1 MLRDVAHKAT
11 FTPCELGTRCGLQ
24 TWEMNNIIYDHRSD
38 PIIEQRYQIMIRWKQ
53 IYGEGATYERF
64 VAMLSRCMPCNNMFL
79 HQVRIYALEHCGIEQ
94 PVTEA
99 DCGTKKQ
106 STDITTEEHSCIGA
120 TQQSACIGGVSTQ
133 SSSVDCGQCS
143 NCATGI
149 QNSIDQ
155 DLLKY
160 SASLLNVSIHQQEI
174 LIHVAQEKSKEVVV
188 LTEANA
194 QLIEQN
200 NRIQLG
206 KQKAEHLYE
215 SEKKRR
221 RTSES
226 KVVQLSQEKD
236 EILLEN
242 KVLQDQLLAA
252 NANMSHTKQQYPSF
266 DNSDSTRSSSNS
278 YTFMSHTKQQYPSLD
293 NSDST
298 WSSSN
303 SYTFIEGVVHFNQT
317 ININISDSFP
327 PPPSPDVKS
336 PTDRHDLQRST
347 EDDEYDQYMESIGE
361 SYEDV
366 PIYDNGSNTSKESE
380 FGSQTSDSSVV
391 SELTLNSDISFLH
404 NEDTMFEMP
413 STNDHHSIPIRIYNR
428 DNN

>member
-1 MLRDVAHKAT
+1 M
-11 FTPCELGTRCGLQ
+11 
-24 TWEMNNIIYDHRSD
+24 YDHRSD

-53 IYGEGATYERF
+53 ICKERVTYEHF
-64 VAMLSRCMPCNNMFL
+64 VAVLSRCMPFNNMFL

-94 PVTEA
+94 PVIEA

-106 STDITTEEHSCIGA
+106 STDIATEEPLCIGA
-120 TQQSACIGGVSTQ
+120 TQQCTCIAGVNTQ

-143 NCATGI
+143 NCATSI

-155 DLLKY
+155 NLLTC
-160 SASLLNVSIHQQEI
+160 SASLLNVSIHQQEM
-174 LIHVAQEKSKEVVV
+174 LIQIVQEKSKEVVV

-221 RTSES
+221 KTSES

-252 NANMSHTKQQYPSF
+252 NVNMSHTKQQYPSF
-266 DNSDSTRSSSNS
+266 DNSNSTWSSSNS
-278 YTFMSHTKQQYPSLD
+278 YTFMNHTKQQYPSFD

-317 ININISDSFP
+317 INIDISDSFP
-327 PPPSPDVKS
+327 PPSPPDVKS

-366 PIYDNGSNTSKESE
+366 PIYDNGSNESE
-380 FGSQTSDSSVV
+380 FGSQNSDSSVV